1 MLRQTTNI
9 LKYYLMI
16 NFFRQLYILI
26 FYRKNYKI
34 KPMNYIWYFLIA
46 VSIVYGALNGTLN
59 EVANAV
65 FSGTQLAVKIILTL
79 LGIMTFWLG
88 IMKIAEKSGIVEF
101 ISKLLRPLAKFIF
114 PEIPKDSPVIGDIA
128 MNFSANALGL
138 ANAAT
143 PIGIKAMEGMQEIN
157 KDKESASNSMCTL
170 LAMNTAGFQL
180 IPATVIA
187 ILAANGCENPTQ
199 IIVPTLIVTG
209 TAFISAILI
218 AKLFSKIFPPQQ
230 NSEAKYDN

>member
-1 MLRQTTNI
+1 
-9 LKYYLMI
+9 
-16 NFFRQLYILI
+16 
-26 FYRKNYKI
+26 
-34 KPMNYIWYFLIA
+34 MNYIWYFLI
-46 VSIVYGALNGTLN
+46 VISIIFGAINGRLND
-59 EVANAV
+59 VANAI
-65 FSGTQLAVKIILTL
+65 FSGTELAVKIVLTL

-101 ISKLLRPLAKFIF
+101 LSKLLNPVARKIF
-114 PEIPKDSPVIGDIA
+114 PELPKDSPIIGDIA

-143 PIGIKAMEGMQEIN
+143 PIGIKAIEGMQKLN
-157 KDKESASNSMCTL
+157 RDKESASDPMCTL

-187 ILAANGCENPTQ
+187 ILAANGCKSPTE
-199 IIVPTLIVTG
+199 IIIPTLIVTS

-218 AKLFSKIFPPQQ
+218 AKLLKRIFPPQKDC
-230 NSEAKYDN
+230 EAVNAD

>member
-1 MLRQTTNI
+1 
-9 LKYYLMI
+9 
-16 NFFRQLYILI
+16 
-26 FYRKNYKI
+26 
-34 KPMNYIWYFLIA
+34 MNYIWYFLI
-46 VSIVYGALNGTLN
+46 VISIIFGAINGRLND
-59 EVANAV
+59 VANAI
-65 FSGTQLAVKIILTL
+65 FSGTELAVKIVLTL

-101 ISKLLRPLAKFIF
+101 LSKILNPVARKIF
-114 PEIPKDSPVIGDIA
+114 PELPKDSPIIGDVA

-143 PIGIKAMEGMQEIN
+143 PIGIKAIEGMQKLN
-157 KDKESASNSMCTL
+157 KDKESASDPMCTL

-187 ILAANGCENPTQ
+187 ILAANGCKNPTE
-199 IIVPTLIVTG
+199 IIIPTLIVTS

-218 AKLFSKIFPPQQ
+218 AKILKRIFPPQKDC
-230 NSEAKYDN
+230 EAVNAN

>member
-1 MLRQTTNI
+1 
-9 LKYYLMI
+9 
-16 NFFRQLYILI
+16 
-26 FYRKNYKI
+26 
-34 KPMNYIWYFLIA
+34 MNYIWYFLIVISIIFGA
-46 VSIVYGALNGTLN
+46 VNGKLND
-59 EVANAV
+59 VANAI
-65 FSGTQLAVKIILTL
+65 FSGTELAVKIILTL

-101 ISKLLRPLAKFIF
+101 LSKILNPIAQKLF
-114 PEIPKDSPVIGDIA
+114 PEIPKDSPIIGDVA

-143 PIGIKAMEGMQEIN
+143 PIGIKAIEGMQELN

-187 ILAANGCENPTQ
+187 ILAANGCNNPTE
-199 IIVPTLIVTG
+199 IIIPTLIVTS
-209 TAFISAILI
+209 TAFISAIII
-218 AKLFSKIFPPQQ
+218 AKLFKRVFPPQKDCEVI
-230 NSEAKYDN
+230 NAD

>member
-1 MLRQTTNI
+1 
-9 LKYYLMI
+9 
-16 NFFRQLYILI
+16 
-26 FYRKNYKI
+26 
-34 KPMNYIWYFLIA
+34 MNYIWYFLIVISIIFGA
-46 VSIVYGALNGTLN
+46 VNGKLND
-59 EVANAV
+59 VANAI
-65 FSGTQLAVKIILTL
+65 FSGTELAVKIILTL

-101 ISKLLRPLAKFIF
+101 LSKILNPIAQKIF
-114 PEIPKDSPVIGDIA
+114 PEIPKDSPIIGDIA

-143 PIGIKAMEGMQEIN
+143 PIGIKAIEGMQELN

-187 ILAANGCENPTQ
+187 ILAANGCNNPTE
-199 IIVPTLIVTG
+199 IIIPTLIVTS
-209 TAFISAILI
+209 TAFISAIII
-218 AKLFSKIFPPQQ
+218 AKLFKRVFPPQKDCEVI
-230 NSEAKYDN
+230 NAD